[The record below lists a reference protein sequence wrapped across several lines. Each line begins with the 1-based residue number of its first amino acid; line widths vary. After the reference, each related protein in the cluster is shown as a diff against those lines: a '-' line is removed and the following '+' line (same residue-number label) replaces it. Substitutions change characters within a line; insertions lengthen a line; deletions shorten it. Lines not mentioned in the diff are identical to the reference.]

1 MEFSDALGIG
11 AWSIGLDDVDGSTK
25 CSLWVYEY
33 IYIYIWILWIDYTV
47 IYSILDSKS
56 FEDLKWHRSRAG
68 ACGSITDTFSR
79 QRSASN
85 APGYFW
91 PPHVVSC
98 LHSSYAC
105 LIRFSWLLPNI
116 VFWVCKLHG
125 IPRDWEQG
133 SLQHETTTFSS
144 ASPNRLLHWSRAN

>member
-25 CSLWVYEY
+25 CSLWVYE
-33 IYIYIWILWIDYTV
+33 YIYIWILWIDYTV